1 MPQTHKAPGKAHR
14 IGITLIQLYDKF
26 PNDETAEQWFIEQ
39 RWPDGVTCPDCDNT
53 PDRVTTKTKH
63 PRMPFHCKDCRQFFS
78 VKKGSVMESS
88 KIGYRKWAL
97 AVYLMS
103 TGIKGTSSMK
113 LHRDIGV
120 TQKTAWYMAHR
131 LRESWN
137 HEQAP
142 FVGPVEVDETY
153 MGGKESNKHASKKL
167 NAGRGTVGKT
177 AVVGAKDRETNKV
190 EAEVTPN
197 TDGPSLRA
205 FVHKNAKKGSEV
217 FTDEAQAY
225 RGLSGVH
232 HKQVKHSAKEYV
244 DGETHT
250 NGIESFWAMF
260 KRGHKGTYHK
270 MSPKHLQRYVNEFKG
285 RHNVRPL
292 NTIEQMSNVVTGMTG
307 KRLKYADLI
316 AE

>member
-1 MPQTHKAPGKAHR
+1 MAHEAPGKHFR
-14 IGITLIQLYDKF
+14 KGLSMVKVMRMF
-26 PNDETAEQWFIEQ
+26 PNDKAASEWIAQV
-39 RWPDGVTCPDCDNT
+39 RWPEGIRCPRCDSDNIQT
-53 PDRVTTKTKH
+53 ETKH
-63 PRMPFHCKDCRQFFS
+63 KTMPYRCRPCQKYFS
-78 VKKGSVMESS
+78 AKTGTVMECS
-88 KIGYRKWAL
+88 KLGPQVWAL
-97 AVYLMS
+97 ASYLMS

-113 LHRDIGV
+113 FYRELDV
-120 TQKTAWYMAHR
+120 TQKTAWHLAHR
-131 LRESWN
+131 LREPWN

-142 FVGPVEVDETY
+142 FAGPVEIDETY
-153 MGGKESNKHASKKL
+153 MGGLEKNKHASQKL

-177 AVVGAKDRETNKV
+177 AVVGAKDRETNRV

-205 FVHKNAKKGSEV
+205 FVHRNAEDGAQV
-217 FTDEAQAY
+217 FTDEAQGY
-225 RGLSGVH
+225 KGLSGVH

-244 DGETHT
+244 DGDTHT

-292 NTIEQMSNVVTGMTG
+292 DTIEQMKALFSGMVG

-316 AE
+316 GE